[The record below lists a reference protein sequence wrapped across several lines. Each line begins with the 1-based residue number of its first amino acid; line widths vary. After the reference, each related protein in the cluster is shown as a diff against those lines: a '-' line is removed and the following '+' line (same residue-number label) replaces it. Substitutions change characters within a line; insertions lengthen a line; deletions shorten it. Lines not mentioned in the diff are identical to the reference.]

1 VGVYH
6 GDNGQLQAVV
16 FDMQKVSFV
25 ANQEEDWV
33 QPAITSLSQK
43 LIH

>member
-1 VGVYH
+1 MGVYH
-6 GDNGQLQAVV
+6 DENGQLQAVV
-16 FDMQKVSFV
+16 FDMQKVCYV
-25 ANQEEDWV
+25 GNQEEDWV